1 MTKVCSLELQHYHFI
16 EDKNMYKVKEVY
28 GNKTV
33 LKQFP
38 KPDFGHIIDNKNIKD
53 ASWIDFDDIFIDD
66 ELGNTARLNGQ
77 SPGHVQDLKES
88 FSNGVLINMPV
99 GAVMR
104 LPALDKNGKPHQYKW
119 KLMYG
124 YGRTLALDSLGVD
137 GWAYNEII
145 ASETEWE
152 DIQSFE
158 NEDVAPKSTNKED
171 DIVYVKTKQIREG
184 RLARDEDSV
193 VANLKKTYPTR
204 KKPSLDSIAAKI
216 FANAGIVAK
225 FAYYTESKIK
235 LWRTNHY
242 NGYFQMKG
250 DWDLDR
256 KSYGYTS
263 VIGGVYRTWANSL
276 QKYAETGNESYVI
289 GFANTISKGS
299 SLISQRQSIVREYVK
314 LRVNHAIVYGR
325 NIKFLTLLGFFPQEA
340 SVDDWTSL
348 ILLDQDEIELQ
359 VKQSLNAAR
368 LRIRQAQAA

>member
-1 MTKVCSLELQHYHFI
+1 
-16 EDKNMYKVKEVY
+16 
-28 GNKTV
+28 
-33 LKQFP
+33 
-38 KPDFGHIIDNKNIKD
+38 
-53 ASWIDFDDIFIDD
+53 
-66 ELGNTARLNGQ
+66 
-77 SPGHVQDLKES
+77 
-88 FSNGVLINMPV
+88 
-99 GAVMR
+99 
-104 LPALDKNGKPHQYKW
+104 
-119 KLMYG
+119 
-124 YGRTLALDSLGVD
+124 
-137 GWAYNEII
+137 
-145 ASETEWE
+145 
-152 DIQSFE
+152 
-158 NEDVAPKSTNKED
+158 
-171 DIVYVKTKQIREG
+171 
-184 RLARDEDSV
+184 
-193 VANLKKTYPTR
+193 
-204 KKPSLDSIAAKI
+204 
-216 FANAGIVAK
+216 
-225 FAYYTESKIK
+225 
-235 LWRTNHY
+235 
-242 NGYFQMKG
+242 MKG